1 MNLKTLHKYDDIII
15 QIHDNPDADAVGSGY
30 AIYRYFLSIGKNV
43 RLVYSGR
50 NKIAKSNILL
60 MISSLEIPLEY
71 VTQLTKPELL
81 ITVDCQY
88 GEGNVTKFEAENVAM
103 IDHHRT
109 DRKSDEMCEIR
120 SNLISCATVCNS
132 LLSEVGFDVN
142 GDAKIATALYYGL
155 YMDSGQLA
163 EISHPLDKDMVD
175 FLQYSKPVVNKLK
188 FANYSMTE
196 LGIAG
201 EAITNKI
208 YSEDFSAAIF
218 HADPCDPNILGV
230 IGDFA
235 IQADCIELCVV
246 FNECGNGYKIS
257 VRSCSEDALANEFA
271 VFITNNVGSGGGH
284 SNKAG
289 GFIDKVNL
297 NERYPHME
305 IEEYLSR
312 KIREYFTS
320 FDVISNMDETDI
332 SQFSLY
338 RKTSG
343 IYGYILTTDIF
354 IPGTECKIRTLEGD
368 VIVTAND
375 DIYIVIGITGGA
387 YPIEKSAFEKRYT
400 VTGEAFEKD
409 FEYFP
414 TIIDLSKNKSVC
426 LKPFVKECISQ
437 GGSMVYAKPIEK
449 FTKVYTKWD
458 YEGCMKGNAG
468 DFLCFP
474 ENDTDDIYVI
484 KRKVF
489 ELTYEEVQ

>member
-1 MNLKTLHKYDDIII
+1 MNLKNLHKYNNIAV

-30 AIYRYFLSIGKNV
+30 AVYCYFLSLGKDV
-43 RLVYSGR
+43 RLIYSGR
-50 NKIAKSNILL
+50 NKITKSNILL

-71 VTQLTKPELL
+71 VTELDAPELL

-88 GEGNVTKFEAENVAM
+88 GEGNVTKFEAENVAI

-109 DRKSDEMCEIR
+109 DRKSDEMSEIR
-120 SNLISCATVCNS
+120 GNLISCATVCYS
-132 LLSEVGFDVN
+132 LLSEAGFDIN
-142 GDAKIATALYYGL
+142 EDAKIATALYYGL

-163 EISHPLDKDMVD
+163 EITHPLDKDMAD

-246 FNECGNGYKIS
+246 FNESGNGYKIS

-271 VFITNNVGSGGGH
+271 AFITKNIGSGGGH
-284 SNKAG
+284 ANKAG
-289 GFIDKVNL
+289 GFIDKAKL
-297 NERYPHME
+297 NDSYPHME

-320 FDVISNMDETDI
+320 FDVISYMDETDI

-343 IYGYILTTDIF
+343 IFGYVPMTDIF
-354 IPGTECKIRTLEGD
+354 SSGTECKIRTLEGD
-368 VIVTAND
+368 VTVTADD
-375 DIYIVIGITGGA
+375 DIYIVIGVTGSA
-387 YPIEKSAFEKRYT
+387 YPIEKSAFEKRYI
-400 VTGEAFEKD
+400 VTGEPFAKD

-414 TIIDLSKNKSVC
+414 TVIDTNENKSVS
-426 LKPFVKECISQ
+426 LKPYAKECISQ
-437 GGSMVYAKPIEK
+437 GGSMIYAKQLEK
-449 FTKVYTKWD
+449 YTKVYTKWD

-468 DFLCFP
+468 DILCCP

-484 KRKVF
+484 KREVF
-489 ELTYEEVQ
+489 ELSYEKI